1 MKKKVIDELNA
12 LYKNTDMGST
22 AISNILSKT
31 SDEKLKTELSSQLE
45 MYKNHSKQ
53 LENQMAFY
61 GEVPKGAGNMTK
73 AYTNMAIKMS
83 MLKDNSTSNIAEKM
97 IQGTNMGIIELN
109 KLMNSTNNK
118 RIQNQAQEI
127 LNNEQEYI
135 DRLKQFL

>member
-53 LENQMAFY
+53 LKNQMAFY